1 MTQAVANN
9 ASTSTYLLTG
19 GAGFIGSTLAERL
32 LAAGH
37 RVIVLDD
44 LSTGSYAN
52 IEAMDRAHAAAGR
65 FRFVQDT
72 VLNQTRVDDLV
83 GEVDAVFHLASAV
96 GVKLIMDH
104 PVRTI
109 ETIVGGTESVLR
121 AAARHRRRTMIFS
134 SSEVYGKSLDVPF
147 REDGDRLEGA
157 TTRHRWAYACAKA
170 LDEFLALAHWK
181 ETRLPVIVVRLFN
194 TVGPRQTGQYGMV
207 LPFFV
212 QRALAGEPL
221 VVHGDGLQTR
231 CFCHVADVVR
241 AVATLMT
248 HDDACGQ
255 VFNIGGT
262 EEISILDLARRVVAI
277 TGSASSIEV
286 VPYDRI
292 YGADGFE
299 DMRRRVPCIDKI
311 GAAIGWKP
319 SRSLDDII
327 RDVAADSAQRRRAS
341 GPC

>member
-1 MTQAVANN
+1 MPSG
-9 ASTSTYLLTG
+9 STNHQTYLLTG

-32 LAAGH
+32 VAAGH
-37 RVIVLDD
+37 RVLVLDD

-52 IEAMDRAHAAAGR
+52 IEALERAHARDGR
-65 FRFVQDT
+65 FRFVHDT
-72 VLNQTRVDDLV
+72 VLNERLVEDLV
-83 GEVDAVFHLASAV
+83 REVDAVYHLASAV
-96 GVKLIMDH
+96 GVKLIMER

-121 AAARHRRRTMIFS
+121 AAARHRRKIMIFS

-181 ETRLPVIVVRLFN
+181 ESRLPVIVVRLFN

-212 QRALAGEPL
+212 ARALAGEPL

-231 CFCHVADVVR
+231 CFCHVADVV
-241 AVATLMT
+241 AALEALMG
-248 HDDACGQ
+248 HDAACGQ
-255 VFNIGGT
+255 VFNIGST
-262 EEISILDLARRVVAI
+262 DEISILDLARRVVAL
-277 TGSASSIEV
+277 TGSASRIDV
-286 VPYDRI
+286 VPYEQV

-299 DMRRRVPCIDKI
+299 DMRRRVPCLDKI
-311 GAAIGWKP
+311 RAAVGWAP
-319 SRSLDDII
+319 ARSLDDII
-327 RDVAADSAQRRRAS
+327 RDVAADVAARRPPVA
-341 GPC
+341 PC